1 MSKITT
7 ISDIEKLKYALDSVF
22 DEIPNNIYI
31 ECPELFSYGKEQLG
45 LNDKEDKRMKNAMSK
60 TRMKSSKGNYHRY
73 KRRKPNKRFI

>member
-45 LNDKEDKRMKNAMSK
+45 LNDKEVSDSIKYYGINIE
-60 TRMKSSKGNYHRY
+60 KSIAKIY
-73 KRRKPNKRFI
+73 